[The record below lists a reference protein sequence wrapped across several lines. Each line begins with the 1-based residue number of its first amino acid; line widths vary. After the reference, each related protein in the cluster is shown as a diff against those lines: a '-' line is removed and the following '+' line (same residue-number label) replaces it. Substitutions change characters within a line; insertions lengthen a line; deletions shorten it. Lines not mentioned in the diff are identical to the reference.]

1 MAISDKTYW
10 GRRLLVKNVGVTT
23 MKGWGWNL
31 VDKKTGKPLLLTTR
45 KEWVV
50 ERKKNFI
57 KSPLMRSTWGL
68 RRK

>member
-10 GRRLLVKNVGVTT
+10 GRRLLVKKVGVTT

-31 VDKKTGKPLLLTTR
+31 VDKQTGKRLLLTTR
-45 KEWVV
+45 KEFVAK
-50 ERKKNFI
+50 EKKHFI
-57 KSPLMRSTWGL
+57 SSPLMRSTWGL